1 MNAPYATYRDSSYNN
16 LDNGSSQGGFIIFV
30 SDKTGKISPIT
41 WQSKRIRPVVQS
53 TMAAETL
60 ALVDAVKASLS
71 YLLR

>member
-1 MNAPYATYRDSSYNN
+1 MGVPKEASYKT
-16 LDNGSSQGGFIIFV
+16 GKIYYIFFV

-53 TMAAETL
+53 TMAAEIL
-60 ALVDAVKASLS
+60 AFVDAVKASLS